1 MMIQPTDID
10 TGITFLE
17 LSLLVTMGLMV
28 AWMWMDSGIKK
39 IKRKKNGKKKKR

>member
-1 MMIQPTDID
+1 MIEPADID

-17 LSLLVTMGLMV
+17 LSLLVTIGLMV

-39 IKRKKNGKKKKR
+39 IKRKRNAKKKKR

>member
-1 MMIQPTDID
+1 MINPTDID

-17 LSLLVTMGLMV
+17 LSLLVTMGLIV

-39 IKRKKNGKKKKR
+39 IKRKRNAKKKKR